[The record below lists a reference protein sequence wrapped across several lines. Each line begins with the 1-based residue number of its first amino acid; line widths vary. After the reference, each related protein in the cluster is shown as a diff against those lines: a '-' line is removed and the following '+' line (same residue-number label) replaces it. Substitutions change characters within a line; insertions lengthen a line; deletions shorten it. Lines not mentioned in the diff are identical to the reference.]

1 MRQSLLARLLLFTL
15 LFLLLLMAAVGYV
28 LDTVYR
34 QGQVQEW
41 QQQMKIHSY
50 NLLALLDQSNGQ
62 LVLPKQL
69 PDQRFNQQDSG
80 LFAVIERGDETLWRA
95 PSTVGLGRF
104 SSGWSSAGDWQFSR
118 ASNGEQELLVA
129 RFGFDWMPANTA
141 TGIVTYNLVFAE
153 NSHRLDQQAF
163 AFRQQLWSLLAEIVV
178 ALMILQ
184 VLILT
189 LGLRPLRRM
198 SDELTRLERGQ
209 QAVLSD
215 DYPRELRPLI
225 SNFNRVL
232 SSEQAQRERYRN
244 TVADVSH
251 SLKTPL
257 SVLGGMLPQLSLPEQ
272 QQQEVQQQLQRM
284 ADTVQYQLQRATTGS
299 RISAAQRI
307 VVKPILE
314 SVISALK
321 KVYADK
327 QISWQLKCDDG
338 CFFYGDDNDLME
350 IVGNLIDNA
359 CKYGR
364 HTVHITL
371 KKNQQYCTLTVDDDG
386 AGVPPEHHE
395 QIMRRGVRLD
405 SQQPGQGFGLA
416 LVKDILDAYQAQ
428 LTISQ
433 SSLGGA
439 SFSVRWKGG
448 QSSGRI

>member
-34 QGQVQEW
+34 QGQVQDW

-50 NLLALLDQSNGQ
+50 NLLALLDQNNGQ

-80 LFAVIERGDETLWRA
+80 LYAVIERDDQTVWRA
-95 PSTVGLGRF
+95 PSTIGLGRF

-129 RFGFDWMPANTA
+129 RFGFDWMSANTV
-141 TGIVTYNLVFAE
+141 GGVVTYNLVFAE

-178 ALMILQ
+178 ALMVLQ

-209 QAVLSD
+209 QAALSD

-257 SVLGGMLPQLSLPEQ
+257 SVLGGMLPKLSLPEQ

-307 VVKPILE
+307 AVNPILD

-364 HTVHITL
+364 HSVHITL
-371 KKNQQYCTLTVDDDG
+371 KKV
-386 AGVPPEHHE
+386 
-395 QIMRRGVRLD
+395 
-405 SQQPGQGFGLA
+405 
-416 LVKDILDAYQAQ
+416 
-428 LTISQ
+428 
-433 SSLGGA
+433 SSTA
-439 SFSVRWKGG
+439 P
-448 QSSGRI
+448 